1 MLVFANGIE
10 VKACVVSENVYR
22 VCVINFFGGEFSRI
36 ESNSAGIRI
45 LDIGSNSCTLVVG
58 YIM

>member
-1 MLVFANGIE
+1 MIQSNQLVYYI
-10 VKACVVSENVYR
+10 ENVTWLHGNMKFILS
-22 VCVINFFGGEFSRI
+22 VFWEFSRI

>member
-1 MLVFANGIE
+1 MEIFW
-10 VKACVVSENVYR
+10 
-22 VCVINFFGGEFSRI
+22 EFSRI
-36 ESNSAGIRI
+36 ESNSAGIRM